1 MGAPIKPNKPCGSAI
16 AEDVVVTW
24 REEAPVGSAGGWKT
38 VDAAMRSAARREV
51 SHPAQA
57 GTCWA
62 VQEPGGGSGHSH
74 NVRLAG
80 GGPLRDGARPD
91 TGRGKEEHEPL

>member
-1 MGAPIKPNKPCGSAI
+1 MWAAI

-38 VDAAMRSAARREV
+38 VDAAMRPAARREV

-62 VQEPGGGSGHSH
+62 VQEPGGGTGHSH
-74 NVRLAG
+74 IVRLAG
-80 GGPLRDGARPD
+80 GGLLRDGARPD
-91 TGRGKEEHEPL
+91 TGRGREEHEPL